1 MRASIVC
8 LIALA
13 MLAGMFI
20 PLAENNASATATS
33 YWVTNYPC
41 ASDAW
46 TFAADY
52 IDYSIPIGEPEA
64 IDAPGVKVLWDGDDR
79 NLATSLSTRFV
90 YADMFTDT
98 GSWTN
103 YWVEDYYVPWFPPAN
118 NTIYKVYIVAEFTN
132 GSHTPN
138 LFLEYATDGT
148 TFAHSGMFYG
158 DELGDTNNTT
168 KVWDVTSR
176 ESWGND
182 TFLSW
187 DFVVRM
193 QAFPAVG
200 VNYYL
205 DYLGLIVVW
214 EGAGGGSWGGVT
226 GDEPIPWDPDFDII
240 YIEGGLILVL
250 GAIGFVGM
258 IAVPPVTLMYYRM
271 AEGDR
276 ISAFVKALVAFVFCL
291 TLFMVWVTAG

>member
-1 MRASIVC
+1 MKASIAY
-8 LIALA
+8 LIAGT
-13 MLAGMFI
+13 MLVGMFM
-20 PLAENNASATATS
+20 PLAVDTASASATT
-33 YWVTNYPC
+33 YWITNYPC
-41 ASDAW
+41 SSDAW

-52 IDYSIPIGEPEA
+52 IDYSLTEPTPV
-64 IDAPGVKVLWDGDDR
+64 DAPGVKVLWDGSSR
-79 NLATSLSTRFV
+79 NLWTSLTTRFV
-90 YADMFTDT
+90 YCDTFTDT

-118 NTIYKVYIVAEFTN
+118 ATIYKVYIVAEFVN
-132 GSHTPN
+132 ASHTPN
-138 LFLEYATDGT
+138 LFLEYAIDGL

-158 DELGDTNNTT
+158 DELGGTNNTT
-168 KVWDVTSR
+168 KAWDVTSR
-176 ESWGND
+176 ETWGND
-182 TFLSW
+182 TFLAW
-187 DFVVRM
+187 DFTVRM
-193 QAFPAVG
+193 QAFPVPG

-226 GDEPIPWDPDFDII
+226 GDEPTPWDPSFDII